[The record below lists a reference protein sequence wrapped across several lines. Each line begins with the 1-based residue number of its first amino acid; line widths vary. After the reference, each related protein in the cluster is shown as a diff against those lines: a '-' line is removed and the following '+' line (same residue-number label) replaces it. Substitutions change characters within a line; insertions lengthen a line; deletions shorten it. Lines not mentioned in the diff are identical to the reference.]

1 MGDMILPGQQ
11 LAIRM
16 VFSSKMGHAGDKLC
30 SKCNE
35 HNEDGVE
42 DQDIEWCVTLPYSAL
57 N

>member
-11 LAIRM
+11 LAISM

-35 HNEDGVE
+35 YNEDGVE